1 MRPYPLA
8 QLDLDQIHV
17 YLIQIRFDRR
27 QWRKTRMNRVVH
39 WPRAN
44 LSSPMEDRTMLN
56 VKEHNE
62 RAAAAYAAVTG
73 KYWIEALKDDR
84 HVLIRPLAEK
94 DREREYAFI
103 KRLSPDSR
111 HMRFLAQISEPGT
124 AMLDQL
130 MDTDCKQ
137 RVAYVALVHENGKLI
152 EIGISRYAAT
162 SEHEC
167 ECAVTVADEYQHLG
181 LGTALMKHLIQAARK
196 NGFRQMYSV
205 DASSNTSMH
214 DLVKPL
220 GFDTHYDPDDSH
232 QVIHR
237 LYL

>member
-1 MRPYPLA
+1 
-8 QLDLDQIHV
+8 
-17 YLIQIRFDRR
+17 
-27 QWRKTRMNRVVH
+27 
-39 WPRAN
+39 
-44 LSSPMEDRTMLN
+44 MLT
-56 VKEHNE
+56 VKDHNE
-62 RAAAAYAAVTG
+62 QAAAVYATVAG
-73 KYWIEALKDDR
+73 NYWIEALRDGR

-103 KRLSPDSR
+103 KRLSPESR
-111 HMRFLAQISEPGT
+111 HMRFLAQISEPST
-124 AMLDQL
+124 AMLNQL

-137 RVAYVALVHENGKLI
+137 RTAYIALVHESGKLI

-162 SEHEC
+162 GEHEC

-181 LGTALMKHLIQAARK
+181 LGTALMEHLIKAARK

-205 DASSNTSMH
+205 DASSNAPMR
-214 DLVKPL
+214 DLAKSL
-220 GFDTHYDPDDSH
+220 GFDTRNDPDDSH